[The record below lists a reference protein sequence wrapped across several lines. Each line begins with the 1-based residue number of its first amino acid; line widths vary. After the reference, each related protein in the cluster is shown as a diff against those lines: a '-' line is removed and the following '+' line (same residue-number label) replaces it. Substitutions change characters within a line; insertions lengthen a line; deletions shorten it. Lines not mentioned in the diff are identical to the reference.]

1 MIAIDLGAPKKQAT
15 YADYLQTP
23 EGGKF
28 QLIAGEILEITSP
41 SLYHQEILL
50 NIISEFRHFLNK
62 NIIGKVFVAPLDV
75 YFSDTE
81 VYQPDILILLNESFS
96 KMKENKIEGA
106 PDLVVEV
113 LSPYTAYYD
122 LKHKKSIYEKYGV
135 REYWIVDPIEKTL
148 EIFELQNGKFISTGE
163 LSKNEIAKSKLISGM
178 EIGLDIVF

>member
-1 MIAIDLGAPKKQAT
+1 MIATHLGAPKKQAT
-15 YADYLQTP
+15 YADYLKTP

-28 QLIAGEILEITSP
+28 QLIAGEILEMTSP

-50 NIISEFRHFLNK
+50 NIISEFRHFLLKNK
-62 NIIGKVFVAPLDV
+62 IGKVFVAPLDV

-113 LSPYTAYYD
+113 LSPSTAYYD
-122 LKHKKSIYEKYGV
+122 LKHKKSIYEKQGV

-178 EIGLDIVF
+178 EVGLDIIF

>member
-1 MIAIDLGAPKKQAT
+1 MITIDLGAPKKQAT
-15 YADYLQTP
+15 YSDYLQTP

-28 QLIAGEILEITSP
+28 QLIAGEILEMTSP

-62 NIIGKVFVAPLDV
+62 NKIGKVFVAPLDV

-81 VYQPDILILLNESFS
+81 VYQPDILLLLNESFS

-113 LSPYTAYYD
+113 LSPSTAYYD
-122 LKHKKSIYEKYGV
+122 LKHKKSIYEKQGV
-135 REYWIVDPIEKTL
+135 REYWIVDPMEKSV
-148 EIFELQNGKFISTGE
+148 EIFENISGKFNSLGE
-163 LSKNEIAKSKLISGM
+163 FSKSDSIKSKLISGL
-178 EIGLDIVF
+178 EVGLESIF